1 MVQKTPDISLYSS
14 LRSTQSISNYC
25 CSVLSLSLIRMT
37 KHKSPSKKIRSMKRL
52 LTFMLSKLKQLSS
65 PSSKICSSSD
75 QQVKPSNSFTLND
88 FLKVS
93 RSITQEHE
101 EIRRK
106 EREKDL
112 RNFETLLE
120 AYPGFPL
127 PHI

>member
-1 MVQKTPDISLYSS
+1 
-14 LRSTQSISNYC
+14 
-25 CSVLSLSLIRMT
+25 MT
-37 KHKSPSKKIRSMKRL
+37 KHKSPSKKIRSIKRL
-52 LTFMLSKLKQLSS
+52 LTFMLAKLKQLSS
-65 PSSKICSSSD
+65 PSSEICSSSD